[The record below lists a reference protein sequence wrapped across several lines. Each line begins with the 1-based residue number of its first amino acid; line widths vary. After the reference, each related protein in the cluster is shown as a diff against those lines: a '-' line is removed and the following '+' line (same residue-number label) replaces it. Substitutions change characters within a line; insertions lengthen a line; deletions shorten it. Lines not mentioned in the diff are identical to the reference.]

1 MGNKRF
7 NEFPFWGDE
16 NGGARWRWWV
26 HSTVTATAP
35 SVPLKATILMFE
47 ETVKQS
53 TYAAGCRWELKLEL
67 PCWGYPGPGPE
78 WGPREAVVVERA
90 ATQPEGGWPLE
101 VWEDRGSSR
110 PGRHGAQPWPVS
122 PQRALSPA
130 QEEWTAGSRN
140 PCCHVRC
147 VHSQPVRT
155 ALGHQQAGPQDSGSH
170 RPTGEG

>member
-53 TYAAGCRWELKLEL
+53 TSAAGCRWELKLGL

-78 WGPREAVVVERA
+78 GV
-90 ATQPEGGWPLE
+90 
-101 VWEDRGSSR
+101 
-110 PGRHGAQPWPVS
+110 
-122 PQRALSPA
+122 
-130 QEEWTAGSRN
+130 
-140 PCCHVRC
+140 HVRQWWRRGRRPSLRGAGLLRC
-147 VHSQPVRT
+147 GRTEGLPARGGTGPIPGLCPHS
-155 ALGHQQAGPQDSGSH
+155 GP
-170 RPTGEG
+170 